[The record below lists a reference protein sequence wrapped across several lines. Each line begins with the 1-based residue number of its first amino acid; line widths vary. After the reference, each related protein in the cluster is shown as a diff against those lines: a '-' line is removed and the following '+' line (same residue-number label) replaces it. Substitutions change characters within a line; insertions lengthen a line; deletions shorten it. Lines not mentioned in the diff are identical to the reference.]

1 MSTRAPL
8 SCGAKSLNRPVGSQY
23 RLQDCTCKFQPKP
36 SGTFTPLGFSFSSC
50 QAPGKGL
57 SSCCNR
63 PSACI
68 ETKRRRGQGFTNYF
82 QQPIMNSA
90 HTVTQ
95 GKAIGKSGAAAV
107 VAALDALCDGMD
119 NVSDPSTLSLLQS
132 LVDGN

>member
-8 SCGAKSLNRPVGSQY
+8 SCGAKSLNRPAGSHY

-36 SGTFTPLGFSFSSC
+36 SGTFTPLGFSFSTC
-50 QAPGKGL
+50 QTPGKGV
-57 SSCCNR
+57 
-63 PSACI
+63 SACI
-68 ETKRRRGQGFTNYF
+68 DTKRRRGQGFTNYY
-82 QQPIMNSA
+82 QQPILNNS

-119 NVSDPSTLSLLQS
+119 NVSDPSTLSLLQG